1 MNTFETTLINLR
13 VLSSLESH
21 SRLDTTET
29 LFKIHQAAT
38 WIPVWMKRWWASQN
52 RQTDISRIQSL
63 YQRAISFVKET
74 EGAKS
79 SRMSVYVNDSKN
91 GLQNLKTTY
100 TNDKTMVALID
111 VILDS
116 VKIVEVVTVPK
127 ADSVLEPASD
137 KKR

>member
-21 SRLDTTET
+21 YRLDTTES
-29 LFKIHQAAT
+29 LFKIHQAAN

-63 YQRAISFVKET
+63 YQKAIEFLKENHEARAT
-74 EGAKS
+74 
-79 SRMSVYVNDSKN
+79 RMLQYVNDSKT

-116 VKIVEVVTVPK
+116 VRMV
-127 ADSVLEPASD
+127 DSAAENTDDSGFEST
-137 KKR
+137 

>member
-21 SRLDTTET
+21 YRLDTTES
-29 LFKIHQAAT
+29 LFKIHQSAH

-63 YQRAISFVKET
+63 YQKAIEFLKENNEARAT
-74 EGAKS
+74 
-79 SRMSVYVNDSKN
+79 RMLQYVNDSKT

-116 VKIVEVVTVPK
+116 VKRVDSAAEN
-127 ADSVLEPASD
+127 ADDSGFEST
-137 KKR
+137 

>member
-21 SRLDTTET
+21 NRLDTTES
-29 LFKIHQAAT
+29 LFKIHQAAN

-52 RQTDISRIQSL
+52 RQTDISRIQTL
-63 YQRAISFVKET
+63 YQKAIEFLKEPDEARAT
-74 EGAKS
+74 
-79 SRMSVYVNDSKN
+79 RMSQYVNDSKT

-100 TNDKTMVALID
+100 TNDKTMLALID

-116 VKIVEVVTVPK
+116 VGMVNS
-127 ADSVLEPASD
+127 AASHTD
-137 KKR
+137 DCEFESA